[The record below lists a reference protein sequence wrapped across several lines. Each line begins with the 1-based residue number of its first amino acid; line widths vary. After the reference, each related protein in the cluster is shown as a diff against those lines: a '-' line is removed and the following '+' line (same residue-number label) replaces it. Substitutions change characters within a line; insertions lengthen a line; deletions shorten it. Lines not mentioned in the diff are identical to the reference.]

1 MIIPERPGPFY
12 PRQFVRAISI
22 KVIVLLAVF
31 CTSWASAALPP
42 EQKHTEKPYALI
54 YGTVYGPDDRP
65 VYGVR
70 VLIRRA
76 DQKKPKWELRSDHAG
91 EFAQRVPAG
100 RADYLVRADIK
111 GIKLLNRKKLTEVP
125 EVTLKIEN
133 DERANLSL
141 HLK

>member
-1 MIIPERPGPFY
+1 VIIPERPEPFY
-12 PRQFVRAISI
+12 PRQFVRAASI

-31 CTSWASAALPP
+31 FTSLASAEVPP

-100 RADYLVRADIK
+100 HADYLVRADIK
-111 GIKLLNRKKLTEVP
+111 DIKLLNGKKLTEVP
-125 EVTLKIEN
+125 EVTVKIEN
-133 DERANLSL
+133 DERANVSL

>member
-1 MIIPERPGPFY
+1 MNALGPHCT
-12 PRQFVRAISI
+12 RQSVRAASI
-22 KVIVLLAVF
+22 NAILLLSVF
-31 CTSWASAALPP
+31 CTSLASAPVPP

-54 YGTVYGPDDRP
+54 YGTVYGPDDRA

-70 VLIRRA
+70 IFIRPA

-100 RADYLVRADIK
+100 RADYLVRADVK
-111 GIKLLNRKKLTEVP
+111 DLKLLNGKKLSEVP
-125 EVTLKIEN
+125 EVTVRIEN
-133 DERANLSL
+133 DERANVSL